1 MTARQLARSSIERA
15 KPAKLFYNVRRS
27 DQRQR
32 SKTAGGWLPLALLGL
47 GRFSK
52 NGAGRT
58 GFEPVTSSVSECRS
72 DAFGQLDRACDLPS
86 YSVVPPAGP
95 QRFPCIYPAY
105 PGRPRATVGP
115 TSALFS
121 NTRSSRWMG
130 RVRGDRSRLSAH
142 RAASAHRLKS
152 RVTLCALRNTD
163 AGHGWL
169 RVRIGNPACYLC
181 AVWVPGAVGKW
192 RWLDV
197 GHRTDGSARTVEH
210 PNLK

>member
-105 PGRPRATVGP
+105 PGRPKATVGP
-115 TSALFS
+115 TSAWFS
-121 NTRSSRWMG
+121 NTRSSRCMG
-130 RVRGDRSRLSAH
+130 RVRGGSLSTISPPSRLGAPTQKSCDLVRSQEHGCWPRMAACPDRQPGVLPLRRLGPRRGGEVAMARCWSSDRWFGSH
-142 RAASAHRLKS
+142 R
-152 RVTLCALRNTD
+152 
-163 AGHGWL
+163 
-169 RVRIGNPACYLC
+169 
-181 AVWVPGAVGKW
+181 
-192 RWLDV
+192 
-197 GHRTDGSARTVEH
+197 
-210 PNLK
+210 